1 MTGAGTALNPYI
13 IWDLNDLQAMANGAP
28 YAPNAFYEL
37 GADIDALAT
46 TTWNWNAG
54 RGVFEGFI
62 PRSFT
67 GNFNGRYHIISG
79 LYMDRYQGAGNIAVG
94 LFSDGTGATIQNL
107 FLFDVDITSY
117 SQGVDVAN
125 NTGALVGY
133 CGANTIARVITTGT
147 VVATNNDTN
156 FIGPA
161 HGNCNAG
168 GMLGQIYGN
177 AAVDQCASYVN
188 VTGIALGDAR
198 AYTGGFVGNIIA
210 FACWIRNCYSRGQA
224 LGGISGGFYGI
235 ASAGNIDNCYSTGVA
250 GTGGFGGGGGPGTLT
265 DSFWDIETSG
275 LLVSAGG
282 TGRTTA
288 VMKTQ
293 ANYTAAGWDFAV
305 IWRIDLTGYWND
317 GYPYF
322 SWNGRPTIQVLSPN
336 GGEVWQVGSD
346 HNILWTHT
354 KDPGANVRIELLLAG
369 ALDEIL
375 IASTPIGPV
384 GGGTYLWSIPAGKAP
399 STFYRIRITSTT
411 APVSDDSD
419 NDFTIRVPSLSLKV
433 ATLPATEIR

>member
-1 MTGAGTALNPYI
+1 
-13 IWDLNDLQAMANGAP
+13 
-28 YAPNAFYEL
+28 
-37 GADIDALAT
+37 
-46 TTWNWNAG
+46 
-54 RGVFEGFI
+54 
-62 PRSFT
+62 
-67 GNFNGRYHIISG
+67 
-79 LYMDRYQGAGNIAVG
+79 
-94 LFSDGTGATIQNL
+94 
-107 FLFDVDITSY
+107 
-117 SQGVDVAN
+117 
-125 NTGALVGY
+125 
-133 CGANTIARVITTGT
+133 
-147 VVATNNDTN
+147 
-156 FIGPA
+156 
-161 HGNCNAG
+161 
-168 GMLGQIYGN
+168 
-177 AAVDQCASYVN
+177 
-188 VTGIALGDAR
+188 
-198 AYTGGFVGNIIA
+198 
-210 FACWIRNCYSRGQA
+210 
-224 LGGISGGFYGI
+224 
-235 ASAGNIDNCYSTGVA
+235 
-250 GTGGFGGGGGPGTLT
+250 
-265 DSFWDIETSG
+265 
-275 LLVSAGG
+275 
-282 TGRTTA
+282 
-288 VMKTQ
+288 MKTQ